1 MSDVTYFCKTS
12 VITEIL
18 LLASVKRNGLL
29 IIVSCLGELRYN
41 RRSNQHILW
50 ISHRCAK
57 FFTYFCKALLICR
70 TSSGYLAFDK
80 QNNKQAFEHRNGDLP
95 WNFQQDNRNSLSRTF
110 WKAFVLLRKGKFR
123 NFFGKHSLC
132 STMVSMIVAFSRN
145 YQSFSQNIFL
155 YTFQDGLLHDNTT

>member
-1 MSDVTYFCKTS
+1 MWLIFAKHP
-12 VITEIL
+12 L
-18 LLASVKRNGLL
+18 LLRSYYLLQSNATGYL

-50 ISHRCAK
+50 ISYRCAK

-70 TSSGYLAFDK
+70 KSSGYLAFDK

-95 WNFQQDNRNSLSRTF
+95 RNFQQDNRNSLSRTF

-123 NFFGKHSLC
+123 NFGKHSLC

-145 YQSFSQNIFL
+145 YQPFSQNIFL